1 MQEEPLLPGSLAPTD
16 GRLPLAYIYQPAPSA
31 MQSVLAGRQP
41 EWVLEFEPR
50 DRKEIEPLMGWTA
63 SRNPFTSFY
72 RLRFPDRQSAIDF
85 AERHG
90 WKYVAQPP
98 PVRSFRIKSYA
109 DNFQVTFGLR
119 LNLIAPG

>member
-72 RLRFPDRQSAIDF
+72 RLRFPDRQSA
-85 AERHG
+85 
-90 WKYVAQPP
+90 
-98 PVRSFRIKSYA
+98 A
-109 DNFQVTFGLR
+109 DKTK
-119 LNLIAPG
+119 